1 MSDCKRYDRVFAIY
15 PNTRGFAF
23 VVFEGQLAPV
33 DWGVKT
39 IRGKRKHSRCLRHIE
54 KILARYEPDSVILQ
68 DMSPIGTQ
76 RASRITKINSA
87 IEELCELS
95 GIPTYAF
102 SRAQVRS
109 AFSYGG
115 VTTKQA
121 IAEAIAKHVPAFE
134 RYLPPI
140 RKPWMTEDS
149 RMGLFDAAAL
159 AWTFFSVLRA
169 DEAVEAREKAI
180 RSARGSLPVSS

>member
-1 MSDCKRYDRVFAIY
+1 MSDKRYCRVFAIY

-39 IRGKRKHSRCLRHIE
+39 IRGKRKHSQCLRHIE
-54 KILARYEPDSVILQ
+54 KILARYDPDSVILQ
-68 DMSPIGTQ
+68 DMSPFGTR
-76 RASRITKINSA
+76 RASRIRKINSA
-87 IEELCELS
+87 TEELCELR
-95 GIPTYAF
+95 GVPTYTF

-109 AFSYGG
+109 AFSYLGMM
-115 VTTKQA
+115 TKQA
-121 IAEAIAKHVPAFE
+121 IAQAIAKHVPAFE
-134 RYLPPI
+134 RYLPPT

-159 AWTFFSVLRA
+159 AWTFFSLLKA
-169 DEAVEAREKAI
+169 DEHVEAREKAL
-180 RSARGSLPVSS
+180 RLGKGSLPISS